1 MAKHKWHRISKT
13 QDAKRKHQTLI
24 AHFSKKNNGHW
35 MSTEIQEIQ
44 ELISAWNQEKH
55 ISQ

>member
-1 MAKHKWHRISKT
+1 MAKHRWHRISKT

-35 MSTEIQEIQ
+35 MSTEIQE
-44 ELISAWNQEKH
+44 LISAWNQEKH